1 MIAIQGV
8 SKRYGRRPALEDISF
23 DVPAGTVTLLLGA
36 NGAGKS
42 TLLRCVLGLVNF
54 DGRIRVDGLDP
65 LADGIEVRS
74 RIGYMPQNGALHPDL
89 TVAETIAFYADVR
102 GVPRDRGTARLDEA
116 GLARETGTRVG
127 DLSGG
132 MRQRLGFAIALLT
145 DPSILIL
152 DEPSSSLDVASRQWL
167 AGRLRQVAA
176 EGRTVLVSTHAGQEL
191 IGAGDQCVRLEDGR
205 LQAVEPARGAAAA
218 ASSEAEDPTPCR
230 CRSARRGA
238 LRPIVIKELRDALRN
253 RWLAGF
259 AGLLAVLGLAATASA
274 YDSLSGFTLE
284 AFGRTTAT
292 LMNLCLLLAPLVAV
306 LMGASAIAGEQERG
320 TLEPLLALPVSRTQL
335 LLAKHA
341 GLVLAL
347 AAAILAGFLPA
358 GVLIAARSGAAMLAH
373 YLLFPGLALLAAAAL
388 AGIGLLISVSSRS
401 AVQAQGTAVVVWF
414 ACGLLYDLVLV
425 GSLAAAGLPVNVL
438 SAALVLNPI
447 DAGRVL
453 GVLALEPDLYM
464 LGPAGAY
471 LTTRLGPAGTA
482 AVLVTAIGAWAVL
495 PVLAAALT
503 FSASLRRRHSH
514 EEDRIGAAR
523 RDRRPRRGYRLRIGR
538 VGL

>member
-23 DVPAGTVTLLLGA
+23 DVPAGAVTLLLGA

-132 MRQRLGFAIALLT
+132 MRQRLGFAIALLA

-152 DEPSSSLDVASRQWL
+152 DEPSSSLDAASRQWL

-191 IGAGDQCVRLEDGR
+191 LGSGDQCVRLEDGR
-205 LQAVEPARGAAAA
+205 LQAVEPARGTAAGSAGA
-218 ASSEAEDPTPCR
+218 DGTLLRR
-230 CRSARRGA
+230 CSGRRGA
-238 LRPIVIKELRDALRN
+238 LRPIVVKELRDALRN

-259 AGLLAVLGLAATASA
+259 AALLGVLGLAATASA
-274 YDSLSGFTLE
+274 YDSLSGFALD

-320 TLEPLLALPVSRTQL
+320 TLEPLLALPVSRTEL

-425 GSLAAAGLPVNVL
+425 GSLAAAGLPVGVL

-471 LTTRLGPAGTA
+471 LTARLGPAGTA
-482 AVLVTAIGAWAVL
+482 AVLVTAIGAWSVL
-495 PVLAAALT
+495 PVLAAALK

-514 EEDRIGAAR
+514 EEDRIGVAR
-523 RDRRPRRGYRLRIGR
+523 RDERPRRGYRLRIGR

>member
-8 SKRYGRRPALEDISF
+8 SKVFGRRRALDDISF

-42 TLLRCVLGLVNF
+42 TLLRCVLGLVDF

-65 LADGIEVRS
+65 LADGIAVRS
-74 RIGYMPQNGALHPDL
+74 RMGYMPQNGALHPDL
-89 TVAETIAFYADVR
+89 TVAETMAFYADVR

-116 GLARETGTRVG
+116 GLAREAGTRVG

-132 MRQRLGFAIALLT
+132 MRQRLGFAIALLA
-145 DPSILIL
+145 DPPILIL
-152 DEPSSSLDVASRQWL
+152 DEPSSSLDATSRQWL
-167 AGRLRQVAA
+167 AGRLRQAAA

-191 IGAGDQCVRLEDGR
+191 LDAGDQCVRLEDGR
-205 LQAVEPARGAAAA
+205 LQAVEPARGAAAG
-218 ASSEAEDPTPCR
+218 SEVEEATPCHR
-230 CRSARRGA
+230 PARRGA
-238 LRPIVIKELRDALRN
+238 LRAIVIKELRDALRN

-320 TLEPLLALPVSRTQL
+320 TLEPLLALPVSRTEL

-358 GVLIAARSGAAMLAH
+358 GVLVAARSGTAMLAH

-425 GSLAAAGLPVNVL
+425 GSLAVAGLPVSLL

-482 AVLVTAIGAWAVL
+482 AVLVTAISAWAVL

-523 RDRRPRRGYRLRIGR
+523 RDGRPRRGYRLRIGR

>member
-1 MIAIQGV
+1 VIAIQGV
-8 SKRYGRRPALEDISF
+8 SKQYGRRRALHDVSF
-23 DVPAGTVTLLLGA
+23 DAAAGTITLLLGA

-42 TLLRCVLGLVNF
+42 TLLRCVLGLIDF

-65 LADGIEVRS
+65 LTSGIDVRS

-102 GVPRDRGTARLDEA
+102 GVSRDRGLARLDEA
-116 GLARETGTRVG
+116 GLAREAGTRVG

-145 DPSILIL
+145 DAAILIL
-152 DEPSSSLDVASRQWL
+152 DEPSSSLDAASRQWL
-167 AGRLRQVAA
+167 AARLRQVAA
-176 EGRTVLVSTHAGQEL
+176 EGRTVLVSTHAGHEL
-191 IGAGDQCVRLEDGR
+191 FDAGDQCVRLEDGR
-205 LQAVEPARGAAAA
+205 VQAFEPAREVIAAGSA
-218 ASSEAEDPTPCR
+218 AEDEVPRERRPG
-230 CRSARRGA
+230 RRGA
-238 LRPIVIKELRDALRN
+238 LRPIVMKELRDALRN

-259 AGLLAVLGLAATASA
+259 AGLLGVLGLAAAASA
-274 YDSLSGFTLE
+274 YDSLSGFTLD

-306 LMGASAIAGEQERG
+306 LMGASAVAGEQERG
-320 TLEPLLALPVSRTQL
+320 TLEPLLAQPVSRTQL
-335 LLAKHA
+335 LLAKYA

-347 AAAILAGFLPA
+347 GAAIVAGFVPA
-358 GVLIAARSGAAMLAH
+358 GVLIAARSGPSMLAH

-401 AVQAQGTAVVVWF
+401 AVHAQGTAVVVWF

-425 GSLAAAGLPVNVL
+425 GSLAVAGLPVHLL

-447 DAGRVL
+447 DAARVL
-453 GVLALEPDLYM
+453 GVLALEPNLYM

-471 LTTRLGPAGTA
+471 LTARLGPAGTA
-482 AVLVTAIGAWAVL
+482 AVLVTAIAAWALV

-503 FSASLRRRHSH
+503 FSLPLNRRHAH

-523 RDRRPRRGYRLRIGR
+523 RDGRARRGYRMRIGR